1 LGTLAANITAPNFDF
16 SIYAYS
22 ALFQEIANANLLEFD
37 GLSDPDF
44 ARVVEHIREMG
55 SDYFRSRQA
64 EKAGQL
70 IEDLKSAGVYPYEGE
85 PRDDVE
91 KREREVF
98 DIATHAVSS
107 YSRDFKKAENPL
119 KKITLSLL
127 KEAVSRNPDSLSRIL
142 AAVFDLP
149 KSRQDEFSSLLDK
162 TELGNIIAAS
172 ALVADRIA
180 VLKMLRHMVFDPAHR
195 QTTKERGE
203 LDVLVRDN
211 TWIFGEGFH
220 ITMPEAGLTKIM
232 DRVSQELALNRMKG
246 TRTRK
251 LDGKVGRIDSFVGRE
266 VPKGNRLHR
275 EYLLIELK
283 RPSLTVGRKELDQ
296 LDDYVTAI
304 IDQPD
309 YVKATTTWNFFLV
322 TTEYSPAIAHRI
334 NQEGRASGLYID
346 GANYKVWVK
355 QWAELIRDCEAR
367 LDFVQEKLRVEISD
381 HDIEQRIARL
391 RESIVKATRAKP
403 SRPRQASDS
412 AEEIAPPPLP

>member
-1 LGTLAANITAPNFDF
+1 
-16 SIYAYS
+16 
-22 ALFQEIANANLLEFD
+22 
-37 GLSDPDF
+37 
-44 ARVVEHIREMG
+44 M
-55 SDYFRSRQA
+55 
-64 EKAGQL
+64 
-70 IEDLKSAGVYPYEGE
+70 
-85 PRDDVE
+85 
-91 KREREVF
+91 
-98 DIATHAVSS
+98 
-107 YSRDFKKAENPL
+107 
-119 KKITLSLL
+119 L

-232 DRVSQELALNRMKG
+232 DRVSQELALKRAKG
-246 TRTRK
+246 TQTRK
-251 LDGKVGRIDSFVGRE
+251 PDGKIGRIDSFMGRE
-266 VPKGNRLHR
+266 VPKGDRSLR

-304 IDQPD
+304 IKQPD
-309 YVKATTTWNFFLV
+309 YVQATTTWNFFLV
-322 TTEYSPAIAHRI
+322 TTEYSPVIAHRI
-334 NQEGRASGLYID
+334 NQERRAPGLYID
-346 GANYKVWVK
+346 GANYKVFVK

-367 LDFVQEKLRVEISD
+367 LDFVQEKLRVEVSD
-381 HDIEQRIARL
+381 QDIEQRIGRL
-391 RESIVKATRAKP
+391 RESIVKATRAK
-403 SRPRQASDS
+403 SARPRQPPDN
-412 AEEIAPPPLP
+412 AEETAPPPP